1 MKVTLIMKLYIVI
14 VKGKIKRILKEFLI
28 NHSNFTLQKVVIL
41 KQGEYVKQKQKK
53 RLIYKIS
60 RKQ

>member
-14 VKGKIKRILKEFLI
+14 VKGKIKRIVKEFLI